1 LKSVPQ
7 RLVALGILLAG
18 MTSACVYFNAM
29 YDAGNAYDAGLDAL
43 QEGQATSARLQFD
56 SVIAKTDRI
65 LRDHPGSKWADDAA
79 LLKTRSEINNKLWAA
94 ASESSVLALRLSGS
108 GRDSATAT
116 GLGGIAA
123 LQLDQPARS
132 DSMLSLAL
140 DGNISGDDRA
150 TFLFHRGLARLEL
163 GRASEAAADLQTAS
177 DQIDL
182 TREARLELSR
192 ALRQIGEFERSAD
205 VTIDVL
211 IASEFG
217 SLSPAERA
225 QVDSLSDL
233 APADLEPKIA
243 ALLASPGFQ
252 PSMRTMLQMLHGQA
266 LENLGDS
273 EAAVAALDS
282 AATAGMTNRWAQE
295 ASLRASMIR
304 IRNADEPGEIQETI
318 PALERAILSPAA
330 VVRDTARQ
338 MARSALLFGEF
349 TRAWESRG
357 SSAAEAAL
365 RAAELAGT
373 ELESPAVARGLY
385 LKYLELAPESL
396 WVVKAIYGAL
406 AFSGYQPGDWVR
418 DDGAATDRELLAR
431 IDAVPVDNPYRLALA
446 GGVRDVWADSSYV
459 LAEVDLERRITEIQM
474 LFDTTV
480 VRVQRDTIPVKVAPA
495 DDESDAPAEREFD
508 F

>member
-1 LKSVPQ
+1 LKSIPP
-7 RLVALGILLAG
+7 RLLALGILLVG
-18 MTSACVYFNAM
+18 MTTACVYFNAM

-43 QEGQATSARLQFD
+43 QEGQGASARLQFD

-65 LRDHPGSKWADDAA
+65 LRSHPGSKWADDAA

-94 ASESSVLALRLSGS
+94 ASESSALALRLSAS
-108 GRDSATAT
+108 GKDSATAM
-116 GLGGIAA
+116 GLGGIAV
-123 LQLDQPARS
+123 LQLEQPVRS

-140 DGNISGDDRA
+140 DGDLSGDDRA
-150 TFLFHRGLARLEL
+150 TFLFHRGLARLEA
-163 GRASEAAADLQTAS
+163 GRTSEAAADLQTAS

-192 ALRQIGEFERSAD
+192 ALRQIGEYERSAD

-211 IASEFG
+211 MDSEFG

-225 QVDSLSDL
+225 QVDSLSVV

-243 ALLASPGFQ
+243 ALLASPGLE
-252 PSMRTMLQMLHGQA
+252 PSMRAMLQLLHGQA
-266 LENLGDS
+266 LQDLGDS
-273 EAAVAALDS
+273 EAAVAVLDG

-295 ASLRASMIR
+295 ASLRASMIQ
-304 IRNADEPGEIQETI
+304 IRNARDPDQIQEAI
-318 PALERAILSPAA
+318 PALERAKLSPSAS
-330 VVRDTARQ
+330 VRDTATR
-338 MARSALLFGEF
+338 MARAALLFGEF
-349 TRAWESRG
+349 TKAWEGRG

-373 ELESPAVARGLY
+373 ELGSPAVARGLY
-385 LKYLELAPESL
+385 LKYLELAPASP
-396 WVVKAIYGAL
+396 WAVKAIYGAL

-418 DDGAATDRELLAR
+418 DEGAATDRELVAR
-431 IDAVPVDNPYRLALA
+431 IDAIPADNPYRLALA
-446 GGVRDVWADSSYV
+446 GDVRDVWSDSSYV

-480 VRVQRDTIPVKVAPA
+480 VRVRRDTLPA
-495 DDESDAPAEREFD
+495 DSEPAEEETDEQAEREVAF
-508 F
+508 